1 MNRIE
6 KGYSIFSLIFIVL
19 ITVLLCSV
27 PSTRSLTVLLPLA
40 FVGVIINVGLLFVVF
55 KDIFSRSFASEGR
68 KYFWTLA
75 ILLFLP
81 AVFIYLPR
89 HGFKPR

>member
-6 KGYSIFSLIFIVL
+6 KGFSIFSLIFIVL
-19 ITVLLCSV
+19 ITGLLYSV
-27 PSTRSLTVLLPLA
+27 PSMRNLTVLLPLA
-40 FVGVIINVGLLFVVF
+40 FVGVIINAGLLFVVF
-55 KDIFSRSFASEGR
+55 KDIFSRSFQSEGR
-68 KYFWTLA
+68 KYFWILA

-81 AVFIYLPR
+81 AVFIYLPI

>member
-6 KGYSIFSLIFIVL
+6 KGVSLFSLIFIVL
-19 ITVLLCSV
+19 ITGLLCSL
-27 PSTRSLTVLLPLA
+27 PSMRNLTVLLPLA
-40 FVGVIINVGLLFVVF
+40 FVGVTINAGLLFVVF
-55 KDIFSRSFASEGR
+55 KDIFTRSFQSEDR

-81 AVFIYLPR
+81 AVFIYLPL